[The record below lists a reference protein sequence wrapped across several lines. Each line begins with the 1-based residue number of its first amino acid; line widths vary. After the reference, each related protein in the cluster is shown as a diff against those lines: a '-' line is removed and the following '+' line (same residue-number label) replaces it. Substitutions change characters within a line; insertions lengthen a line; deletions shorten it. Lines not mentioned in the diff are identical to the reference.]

1 MKRLAVVAL
10 AGLVI
15 LAIVLVYRAETHFDD
30 QHVERAKT
38 ARQIPAIDIEAAAER
53 LAKGISY
60 ATISYDDSSRLDP
73 AAFADLRAHM
83 QASFPRVYATSPPRL
98 VNEHSLLFRFPG
110 ARSDLKPALFMGHI
124 DVVPVDEATVDEW
137 RYPPFDGVI
146 EDGVIWGRGAM
157 DDKVTVFALL
167 EAMEPLLESGLQ
179 LERTLYFAFGHDE
192 EVGGPMGAAA
202 MAELLAK
209 EGVEFEFVLDEGGAI
224 TEGMLA
230 DIEAPVALIG
240 VGEKG
245 FVNLRLTV
253 NAPGGHSSQPPDHTA
268 AGILS
273 EAIVALESHPFGSDL
288 SYTKMTLDSVGSHA
302 GFMTRL
308 VMANLWLFEPIVTS
322 TMAKEPS
329 TAAITRSTIAATML
343 AGSSK
348 SNILP
353 TRATAVVNVRIMP
366 HDSVASVKDHFID
379 AIDDP
384 RVEVS
389 TFMANEPS
397 VVSPTDSLG
406 YELITKNIQAMDDSV
421 LVAPYLVIGGTDSK
435 HFYQLSPNIYRFIM
449 VKGDAEVLKRIHGI
463 NEQLRVQ
470 DYRDAIEFFMNLL
483 RDTARG

>member
-1 MKRLAVVAL
+1 MKRLAGIAL
-10 AGLVI
+10 TTLVI
-15 LAIVLVYRAETHFDD
+15 LALVLVYRAETHFED
-30 QHVERAKT
+30 QVAETVPARA
-38 ARQIPAIDIEAAAER
+38 ARVIDIDAAATR
-53 LAKGISY
+53 LSKGISF
-60 ATISYDDSSRLDP
+60 ATISYDDSSRLNP
-73 AAFADLRAHM
+73 KAFEGLRRHM
-83 QASFPRVYATSPPRL
+83 RASFPRVYATAPPQL

-110 ARSDLKPALFMGHI
+110 ARPELKPALFMGHI

-137 RYPPFDGVI
+137 RYPAFDGVI
-146 EDGVIWGRGAM
+146 EGGVIWGRGAM

-167 EAMEPLLESGLQ
+167 EAMESLLESGLQ
-179 LERTLYFAFGHDE
+179 LERSVYFAFGHDE

-202 MAELLAK
+202 MADLLAK

-224 TEGMLA
+224 TEGMLS

-273 EAIVALESHPFGSDL
+273 RAIVALESHPFASDL
-288 SYTKMTLDSVGSHA
+288 SYTKMTLDSVGSQA
-302 GFMTRL
+302 GFVTRL
-308 VMANLWLFEPIVTS
+308 MMANLWLFEPIVANV
-322 TMAKEPS
+322 MAKKPS
-329 TAAITRSTIAATML
+329 TAATTRSTIAATML
-343 AGSSK
+343 EGSSK
-348 SNILP
+348 SNVLP
-353 TRATAVVNVRIMP
+353 TRATAIVNVRIMP
-366 HDSVASVKDHFID
+366 QDSVASVRDHFID

-384 RVEVS
+384 RVEVT

-406 YELITKNIQAMDDSV
+406 YELITQNIRAMDDSV

-463 NEQLRVQ
+463 NEQLRVS
-470 DYRDAIEFFMNLL
+470 DYRDAIEFFTNLL
-483 RDTARG
+483 EDTGRG